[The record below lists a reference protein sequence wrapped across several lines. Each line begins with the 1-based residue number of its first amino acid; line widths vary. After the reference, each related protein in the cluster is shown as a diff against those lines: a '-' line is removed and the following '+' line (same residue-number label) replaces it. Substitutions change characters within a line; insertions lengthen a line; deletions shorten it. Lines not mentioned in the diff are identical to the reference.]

1 MFNVFSGGSL
11 MKIFLDTANI
21 EAIKKADAM
30 GILDGVTTNP
40 TIISKEGRPFNEL
53 VEKIAKILH
62 PRPVNV
68 EIISEDPKE
77 MVKEAKE
84 YLKIADNLIMKVA
97 MGKIGLEGAKFLS
110 EEGIT
115 VNMTLIFSPSQ
126 ALLASKAGASYVS
139 PFVGRLDD
147 ISQNGM
153 ELVSQIIDIFF
164 NYDIETEVIVA
175 SIRHPL
181 HFVEAALIGAHIA
194 TVPPSVLESL
204 YKHPLTDIG
213 IKRFKEDYKKIPK
226 E

>member
-1 MFNVFSGGSL
+1 

-21 EAIKKADAM
+21 DAIKKADDM

-40 TIISKEGRPFNEL
+40 TIISKEGKPFNEL
-53 VEKIAKILH
+53 IEKIAKLLH

-77 MVKEAKE
+77 MVREAKE
-84 YLKIADNLIMKVA
+84 YLKIADNLVMKVA
-97 MGKIGLEGAKFLS
+97 MSRVGLEGAKCLS
-110 EEGIT
+110 REGIT

-147 ISQNGM
+147 ISHNGM

-175 SIRHPL
+175 SIRHPI
-181 HFVEAALIGAHIA
+181 HFVKSALIGAHIA
-194 TVPPSVLESL
+194 TVPPLVLESL

-213 IKRFKEDYKKIPK
+213 IERFKEDFKKIPK